1 MKDYPIQN
9 PDKNKH
15 RQHNKGTCKIQKRSD
30 KFNPKIWAYF
40 NKSWEIGKNTV
51 AIFLRQLENLG
62 NKTKTQKKPAHIN
75 TLENMEAEKL
85 RITENIIFIVHSV
98 HGKCEGAINLAYH
111 MFI

>member
-1 MKDYPIQN
+1 M
-9 PDKNKH
+9 
-15 RQHNKGTCKIQKRSD
+15 QKRST
-30 KFNPKIWAYF
+30 KFNTKTWTYF
-40 NKSWEIGKNTV
+40 NKAWAIGKNTV
-51 AIFLRQLENLG
+51 ANFLRHSENRG
-62 NKTKTQKKPAHIN
+62 HKKKAQKKLAHIN